1 MSASLAAVSTKA
13 LLDELKRR
21 LLCDEKEEKRTIFI
35 GPPGAGKGT
44 QAPMVKEEY
53 CLCHLATGDMLR
65 AAVAA
70 GTEMGRKAKSIM
82 DAGKLVGDDVVV
94 GIISEAIQA
103 PECKKGFILDG
114 FPRTVPQAE
123 KLDELLASKGTKI
136 DKVVNLEIDDDLL
149 VKRITGRWIHP
160 ASGRSYNV
168 FFNPPKVTGKDDE
181 TGEALIQRGDDTADK
196 LRERLRVFHAQT
208 QPVIDHYAKLGKVAS
223 IDASQ
228 EMAKVS
234 EAIRRNL

>member
-1 MSASLAAVSTKA
+1 MPSSLSWQHLFIQRVLTSSDHQCQYPHHRHDRFRCHPV
-13 LLDELKRR
+13 LL
-21 LLCDEKEEKRTIFI
+21 
-35 GPPGAGKGT
+35 
-44 QAPMVKEEY
+44 Q
-53 CLCHLATGDMLR
+53 
-65 AAVAA
+65 
-70 GTEMGRKAKSIM
+70 
-82 DAGKLVGDDVVV
+82 
-94 GIISEAIQA
+94 
-103 PECKKGFILDG
+103 
-114 FPRTVPQAE
+114 
-123 KLDELLASKGTKI
+123 LDELLASKGTKI